1 MQVEFEVVIKLLK
14 LVETHVLVIIMEPG
28 TKIMDPEIKRSRLNM
43 KASLTHYEH
52 STIFGTQHN
61 SSYHPR
67 LFFTN
72 IWWPKGILS

>member
-1 MQVEFEVVIKLLK
+1 MCHRLPAFSGAKQKGRQRAVQVEFEVVIKLLK
-14 LVETHVLVIIMEPG
+14 LVETHVLVIIVEPG

-61 SSYHPR
+61 
-67 LFFTN
+67 
-72 IWWPKGILS
+72 